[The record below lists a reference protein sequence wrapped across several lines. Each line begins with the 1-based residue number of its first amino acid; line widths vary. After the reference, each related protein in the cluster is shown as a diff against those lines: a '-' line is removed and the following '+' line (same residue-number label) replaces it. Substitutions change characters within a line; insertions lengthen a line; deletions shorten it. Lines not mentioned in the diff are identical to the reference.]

1 MRRAAQG
8 PEVGERMG
16 GKGKGGKGRRRE
28 GRDGEVCRYKRLYIE
43 WINSK
48 RIAHGTVF
56 NIL

>member
-1 MRRAAQG
+1 MVAKEEG
-8 PEVGERMG
+8 VG
-16 GKGKGGKGRRRE
+16 E